1 MKPHEYTHTGDRVL
15 IVKCLNRDG
24 TGYGG
29 FKWPKQGPVEN
40 KHWSREPN
48 CESGGLFGWPWG
60 IGISDGKDPDALAP
74 WLVFSAK
81 PENVIG
87 EIEKGQK
94 CKAVPGKDG
103 DLPVVVYYGTQSG
116 AMAFTMT
123 GRCGWIEKASGGSAS
138 QTGNGGSASQ
148 TGDGGSAS
156 QAGHRGSASQTGNG
170 GSASQTGNG
179 GSASQTGDGGSASQ
193 TGYRGSASQ
202 TGYRGIAAVTGEKST
217 IEIGKNAIGAS
228 TANRFTWI
236 VRKGANL
243 FCQWS
248 KDGKKFNFKHFNSA
262 TMRVKD
268 GTHLKIQFG
277 KIVKEFS
284 E

>member
-138 QTGNGGSASQ
+138 QTGYGGSASQ
-148 TGDGGSAS
+148 TGD
-156 QAGHRGSASQTGNG
+156 
-170 GSASQTGNG
+170 
-179 GSASQTGDGGSASQ
+179 
-193 TGYRGSASQ
+193 
-202 TGYRGIAAVTGEKST
+202 RGIAAITGENAT